1 MLFQIWCKGSDFWQI
16 VKIITTFDY
25 SSRLQ
30 SYCKNP
36 PSPIPNFKYFGLSFL
51 WLGYYPRSFSNSSTA
66 FNVLVFLFI
75 RNILQLQV
83 AFFNKP

>member
-36 PSPIPNFKYFGLSFL
+36 PSPIPGFKYFWVKFFMVGVLSKK
-51 WLGYYPRSFSNSSTA
+51 
-66 FNVLVFLFI
+66 
-75 RNILQLQV
+75 
-83 AFFNKP
+83 FF